1 MNRKTVAKP
10 SFPAKMD
17 LSVGKPTKHT
27 LNPLTKST
35 APLLKLPLLKSQL
48 VQSPSAK
55 LAAPLSMPKQTVMA
69 KQSVSIQGYGL
80 DAEAA
85 RTRMV
90 SKLAAHGIEDARV
103 LNAMR
108 SVLRHKFVDT
118 ALSNQAYEDTSLPI
132 GWGQTIS
139 KPNVVA
145 RMIELL
151 FEGKTGNLGR
161 VLEIGT
167 GCGYQAAVLSQI
179 AHEVYSIE
187 RVAGLYEKA
196 RENFRPF
203 RIKNTHL
210 LFGDGMLGF
219 PKGAPYTGIIAAAGG
234 DAIPQAWLDQLA
246 IGGRIVAPVTNS
258 AIHLNGASS
267 NGVSNEQS
275 LVVIDKTVTGMKRT
289 ILEFVQ
295 FVPLKSGLA

>member
-1 MNRKTVAKP
+1 MNGKPISKLPLKP

-17 LSVGKPTKHT
+17 LSVGKGVKTQVSR
-27 LNPLTKST
+27 PLVSVLPVAKTNAVARRLPVMQALSHGLGMDSST
-35 APLLKLPLLKSQL
+35 FRA
-48 VQSPSAK
+48 
-55 LAAPLSMPKQTVMA
+55 
-69 KQSVSIQGYGL
+69 
-80 DAEAA
+80 
-85 RTRMV
+85 RMV
-90 SKLAAHGIEDARV
+90 SKLACHGITDARV
-103 LNAMR
+103 LNAMQATH
-108 SVLRHKFVDT
+108 RHQFVDS
-118 ALSNQAYEDTSLPI
+118 ALANQAYEDTSLPI

-151 FEGKTGNLGR
+151 FEGKTGPLGR

-167 GCGYQAAVLSQI
+167 GCGYQAAVLGHI
-179 AHEVYSIE
+179 AQEVYSIE

-246 IGGRIVAPVTNS
+246 VGGRIVAPVGN
-258 AIHLNGASS
+258 SS
-267 NGVSNEQS
+267 NSEQS
-275 LVVIDKTVTGMKRT
+275 LVVVDKTVTGLKRT
-289 ILEFVQ
+289 VLELVQ

>member
-1 MNRKTVAKP
+1 MSGKPIIKPTVKP

-17 LSVGKPTKHT
+17 LSVGKGVNTRLQAIAPNPAQT
-27 LNPLTKST
+27 LQRVK
-35 APLLKLPLLKSQL
+35 AI
-48 VQSPSAK
+48 PSA
-55 LAAPLSMPKQTVMA
+55 LAKPVPHATAVPM
-69 KQSVSIQGYGL
+69 GL
-80 DAEAA
+80 GMDSSTFRA
-85 RTRMV
+85 RMV
-90 SKLAAHGIEDARV
+90 SKLASQGITDARV
-103 LNAMR
+103 LNAMQATH
-108 SVLRHKFVDT
+108 RHSFVDT
-118 ALSNQAYEDTSLPI
+118 ALANQAYEDTSLPI

-167 GCGYQAAVLSQI
+167 GCGYQAAVLSHI
-179 AHEVYSIE
+179 ALEVYSIE

-234 DAIPQAWLDQLA
+234 DAIAQAWIDQLA
-246 IGGRIVAPVTNS
+246 IGGRIVAPVTNKV
-258 AIHLNGASS
+258 ADKA
-267 NGVSNEQS
+267 VSEQS
-275 LVVIDKTVTGMKRT
+275 LVVIDKTETGLKRT
-289 ILEFVQ
+289 VLELVQ
-295 FVPLKSGLA
+295 FVPLKSGVI

>member
-1 MNRKTVAKP
+1 MIRKP
-10 SFPAKMD
+10 SFPVQLNA
-17 LSVGKPTKHT
+17 SVANRVKSPGSTGSVVKPLPSMHAVPQG
-27 LNPLTKST
+27 LGLDSST
-35 APLLKLPLLKSQL
+35 FRDRM
-48 VQSPSAK
+48 VRK
-55 LAAPLSMPKQTVMA
+55 LAN
-69 KQSVSIQGYGL
+69 QGIT
-80 DAEAA
+80 DQ
-85 RTRMV
+85 
-90 SKLAAHGIEDARV
+90 RV
-103 LNAMR
+103 LNAMQTTH
-108 SVLRHKFVDT
+108 RHSFVDT
-118 ALSNQAYEDTSLPI
+118 ALANQAYEDTSLPI

-151 FEGKTGNLGR
+151 FEGKTGSLGR

-167 GCGYQAAVLSQI
+167 GCGYQAAVLSLI
-179 AHEVYSIE
+179 AQEVYSME

-234 DAIPQAWLDQLA
+234 DAIPQAWVDQLA
-246 IGGRIVAPVTNS
+246 VGGRIVAPVTN
-258 AIHLNGASS
+258 AAHGENGAK
-267 NGVSNEQS
+267 GQKGAMGAATEQC
-275 LVVIDKTVTGMKRT
+275 LVVIDKTATGLKRT
-289 ILEFVQ
+289 VLELVQ

>member
-1 MNRKTVAKP
+1 MNSKPAVKP

-17 LSVGKPTKHT
+17 LSVGKGVNNRVTPQVSRPHVAVVPVVQAVPHG
-27 LNPLTKST
+27 LGMDSST
-35 APLLKLPLLKSQL
+35 F
-48 VQSPSAK
+48 
-55 LAAPLSMPKQTVMA
+55 
-69 KQSVSIQGYGL
+69 
-80 DAEAA
+80 

-90 SKLAAHGIEDARV
+90 IKLASHGITDQRV
-103 LNAMR
+103 LNAMQTT
-108 SVLRHKFVDT
+108 LRHQFVDS
-118 ALSNQAYEDTSLPI
+118 ALANQAYEDTSLPI

-151 FEGKTGNLGR
+151 FEGKTGPLGR

-167 GCGYQAAVLSQI
+167 GCGYQAAVLSHI
-179 AHEVYSIE
+179 AQEVYSIE

-246 IGGRIVAPVTNS
+246 VGGRIVAPVTNS
-258 AIHLNGASS
+258 VS
-267 NGVSNEQS
+267 NTNSALNEQS
-275 LVVIDKTVTGMKRT
+275 LVVIDKTVTGLHRT
-289 ILEFVQ
+289 ILELVQ

>member
-1 MNRKTVAKP
+1 MNGKPALKP

-27 LNPLTKST
+27 LNPILKNSAKPALVAAATTST
-35 APLLKLPLLKSQL
+35 PKLP
-48 VQSPSAK
+48 
-55 LAAPLSMPKQTVMA
+55 
-69 KQSVSIQGYGL
+69 VSLQGYGL
-80 DAEAA
+80 DADAA
-85 RTRMV
+85 RARLV
-90 SKLAAHGIEDARV
+90 SKLAAQGIEDTRV

-108 SVLRHKFVDT
+108 SVLRHKFVDS

-151 FEGKTGNLGR
+151 FEGKTGPLGR

-246 IGGRIVAPVTNS
+246 VGGRIVAPVTNS
-258 AIHLNGASS
+258 ANSA

-275 LVVIDKTVTGMKRT
+275 LVVIDKTVTGLKRT
-289 ILEFVQ
+289 VLELVQ
-295 FVPLKSGLA
+295 FVPLKSGVT

>member
-1 MNRKTVAKP
+1 MTSKTTAKP

-17 LSVGKPTKHT
+17 LSVGKPTKHA
-27 LNPLTKST
+27 LNPVMKGAAKPVANMPMTK
-35 APLLKLPLLKSQL
+35 
-48 VQSPSAK
+48 
-55 LAAPLSMPKQTVMA
+55 MP
-69 KQSVSIQGYGL
+69 VSLQGYGL
-80 DAEAA
+80 DADAA
-85 RTRMV
+85 RARLV
-90 SKLAAHGIEDARV
+90 SKLAAHGIEDTRV

-108 SVLRHKFVDT
+108 SVLRHKFVDS

-151 FEGKTGNLGR
+151 FEGKTGPLGR

-167 GCGYQAAVLSQI
+167 GCGYQAAVLSHI
-179 AHEVYSIE
+179 AQEVYSIE

-246 IGGRIVAPVTNS
+246 VGGRIVAPVTNN
-258 AIHLNGASS
+258 AKDAS
-267 NGVSNEQS
+267 GEQS
-275 LVVIDKTVTGMKRT
+275 LVVVDKTVTGMKRT
-289 ILEFVQ
+289 VLELVQ